1 MSNKIRKRAKA
12 LSGNQARRKHFD
24 IEFMYL
30 DLSVCTR
37 CRETDAHLDEAIVEV
52 AQILRTT
59 GVEVNV
65 RKIHV
70 QSEGQARQ
78 LGFLSSPTIR
88 INGTDIQLDVK
99 ESPCECGESCGCA
112 GGIDCRVWTYQGK
125 EYTAAPKPMIIE
137 AILREVY
144 GGLKG
149 SSDRSPQWGD
159 VPDHLR
165 RFFAAQHGKTVGKC
179 C

>member
-1 MSNKIRKRAKA
+1 MSNQVNEKVTGLSDVQAGKKR
-12 LSGNQARRKHFD
+12 LD

-30 DLSVCTR
+30 DLSICTR
-37 CRETDAHLDEAIVEV
+37 CRETGTHLDEAISEA
-52 AQILRTT
+52 AQVLKAT

-65 RKIHV
+65 QKIHV

-78 LGFLSSPTIR
+78 LGFFSSPTIR
-88 INGTDIQLDVK
+88 INGADIQLDVK
-99 ESPCECGESCGCA
+99 ESPCECGESCGCE

-125 EYTAAPKPMIIE
+125 EYTAAPKAMIIE

-144 GGLKG
+144 GGSKE
-149 SSDRSPQWGD
+149 SSDRPPQGGD
-159 VPDHLR
+159 VPNNLKQ
-165 RFFAAQHGKTVGKC
+165 FFAAKHREEGRC